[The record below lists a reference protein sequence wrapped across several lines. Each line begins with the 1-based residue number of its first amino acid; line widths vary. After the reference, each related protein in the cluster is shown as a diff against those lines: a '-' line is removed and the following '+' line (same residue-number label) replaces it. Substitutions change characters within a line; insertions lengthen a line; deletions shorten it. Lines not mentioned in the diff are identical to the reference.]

1 MIFDQNY
8 NETSVMD
15 DDTNDVDL
23 VNKDPDT
30 EEGQK
35 AIANEI
41 EDNCRQQALESLTY
55 FENGEQAL
63 KEFCNSEEV
72 QALVEAR
79 KMPKKTFVRLGKA
92 DDLQRRKNMACLILA
107 RENNDPLFKK
117 LAKNRLQERKI
128 RNAIYKRYGNKAD
141 RVAKISQK
149 QHIKD
154 MQKMKALPAIQFNN

>member
-1 MIFDQNY
+1 
-8 NETSVMD
+8 
-15 DDTNDVDL
+15 
-23 VNKDPDT
+23 
-30 EEGQK
+30 
-35 AIANEI
+35 
-41 EDNCRQQALESLTY
+41 
-55 FENGEQAL
+55 
-63 KEFCNSEEV
+63 
-72 QALVEAR
+72 
-79 KMPKKTFVRLGKA
+79 MPKKTFVRLGKA